1 MTGREHQVFPAVE
14 FTYYHTNSSQTL
26 RLRLDL
32 LMHCKLMFVLVFCNI
47 WISHEAFAGLST
59 KLPLYDL
66 CLMKMRLRALHPVA
80 HGGIKY
86 AKGWTSNS
94 F

>member
-1 MTGREHQVFPAVE
+1 M
-14 FTYYHTNSSQTL
+14 
-26 RLRLDL
+26 
-32 LMHCKLMFVLVFCNI
+32 KLSLASPQSFVLLCV
-47 WISHEAFAGLST
+47 
-59 KLPLYDL
+59 L

-86 AKGWTSNS
+86 AEGRTSNS